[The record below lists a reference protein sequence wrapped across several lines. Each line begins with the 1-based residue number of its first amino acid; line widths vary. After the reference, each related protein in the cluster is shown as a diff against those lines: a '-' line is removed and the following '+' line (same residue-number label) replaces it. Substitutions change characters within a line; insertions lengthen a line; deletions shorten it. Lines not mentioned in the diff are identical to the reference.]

1 MRARMPHASMKKG
14 AARMALDR
22 EYFDAINIELVKK
35 KYYNANKVNAVL
47 EDIRAQA
54 TALEEEN
61 ERLRAQLRILNGQ
74 KEEIGEAVLSAQQ
87 IYRDIVSRA
96 NDRADEIIADAER
109 RRGELERAND
119 SVQEYAVRRVE
130 SCFSMLREQQLAAIE
145 AINAEWQD
153 FLCGLYSHEDAI
165 EAEAE
170 ALPADIEE
178 KLAAIAGGL
187 KGLDG

>member
-1 MRARMPHASMKKG
+1 
-14 AARMALDR
+14 MALDR

-61 ERLRAQLRILNGQ
+61 ERLRAQLCILNGQ